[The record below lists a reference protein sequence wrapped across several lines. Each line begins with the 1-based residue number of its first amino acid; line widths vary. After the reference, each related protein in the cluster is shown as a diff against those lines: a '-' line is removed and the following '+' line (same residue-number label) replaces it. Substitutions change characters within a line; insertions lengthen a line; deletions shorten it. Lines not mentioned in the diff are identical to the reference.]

1 MVAGSNHAV
10 QMQESENKMK
20 GKMDQNSVID
30 KEAVLRVDSLCKSYG
45 DRQVVHDLSFQIHK
59 GEILCLLGPNGA
71 GKSTTMNIL
80 CGLLG
85 YENGTITWHG
95 QKVEKCLNQFKQKL
109 GVVPQDLALYEDLSA
124 EQNVRFFASLYGL
137 SKNLLDSRVKE
148 ALEFAGLW
156 DRKDDK
162 AVTFSG
168 GMKRRLNIACAIA
181 HKPELLIMDEPTVGI
196 DPQSRN
202 HILSSI
208 RKLQGSGMTILYT
221 THYMEEVE
229 EISDRILIM
238 DAGNIIAEG
247 TKESLKEEI
256 FDERQFILEVEDA
269 GHAKIDQFYQ
279 IDGIRKVN
287 REENTIQISS
297 LKNIENLDQ
306 IITMTLA
313 QKLKIV
319 NLFCRMA
326 TLENVFLKLTGKSL
340 RD

>member
-1 MVAGSNHAV
+1 
-10 QMQESENKMK
+10 MK
-20 GKMDQNSVID
+20 EILKV
-30 KEAVLRVDSLCKSYG
+30 EALCKSYG
-45 DRQVVHDLSFQIHK
+45 RNQVVHDLSFQVK
-59 GEILCLLGPNGA
+59 NGEILCLLGPNGA
-71 GKSTTMNIL
+71 GKSTTINIL

-85 YENGTITWHG
+85 YDGGEIKFNGSRI
-95 QKVEKCLNQFKQKL
+95 EECLNRFKRIM
-109 GVVPQDLALYEDLSA
+109 GVVPQDLAIYEDLSA
-124 EQNVRFFASLYGL
+124 EKNVSFFASLYGIRGKKL
-137 SKNLLDSRVKE
+137 EQCVEN
-148 ALEFAGLW
+148 ALKFVGLW
-156 DRKDDK
+156 EKRNDK
-162 AVTFSG
+162 AGTYSG

-181 HKPELLIMDEPTVGI
+181 HEPKLLVMDEPTVGI

-208 RKLQGSGMTILYT
+208 RKLKEAGMTILYT

-256 FDERQFILEVEDA
+256 FDERQFILAVEDA
-269 GHAKIDQFYQ
+269 KEILTDEFYQ
-279 IDGIRKVN
+279 IDGVRNVDCK
-287 REENTIQISS
+287 ENCITISS
-297 LKNIENLDQ
+297 LKNVENLEQ
-306 IITMTLA
+306 IIA
-313 QKLKIV
+313 VCGRQKLKIV

>member
-1 MVAGSNHAV
+1 MN
-10 QMQESENKMK
+10 E
-20 GKMDQNSVID
+20 I
-30 KEAVLRVDSLCKSYG
+30 LRVESLCKSYG
-45 DRQVVHDLSFQIHK
+45 EKQVVHDLSFQVRK

-71 GKSTTMNIL
+71 GKSTTINIL

-85 YENGTITWHG
+85 YENGDVRWNDR
-95 QKVEKCLNQFKQKL
+95 QVEKSLNQFKRIL
-109 GVVPQDLALYEDLSA
+109 GVVPQDLAIYEDLSA
-124 EQNVRFFASLYGL
+124 RKNVTFFASLYGL
-137 SKNLLDSRVKE
+137 RGEKLKQGVDN
-148 ALEFAGLW
+148 ALKFVGLW
-156 DRKDDK
+156 EKSADK
-162 AVTFSG
+162 ASTFSG

-181 HKPELLIMDEPTVGI
+181 HSPKLLIMDEPTVGI

-208 RKLQGSGMTILYT
+208 RRLKESGMTILYT

-256 FDERQFILEVEDA
+256 FDERQFILEIENADRICEDE
-269 GHAKIDQFYQ
+269 FYR
-279 IDGIRKVN
+279 IDGVRKVVCD
-287 REENTIQISS
+287 ENMITISS
-297 LKNIENLDQ
+297 LKNVENLEQ
-306 IITMTLA
+306 IISMCGK

-319 NLFCRMA
+319 NLFCRTA